1 MRSIVSVS
9 MEPELKKRLDRL
21 AKQSGTQRSEIVSQ
35 ALRRYVVER
44 ELELLREQI
53 VPYARK
59 AGYYTNEDIFR
70 DFS

>member
-59 AGYYTNEDIFR
+59 AGYYTDEDIFR
-70 DFS
+70 DFL

>member
-1 MRSIVSVS
+1 

>member
-59 AGYYTNEDIFR
+59 AGYYTDEDIFR

>member
-59 AGYYTNEDIFR
+59 AGYYTDEDIFR
-70 DFS
+70 EFS